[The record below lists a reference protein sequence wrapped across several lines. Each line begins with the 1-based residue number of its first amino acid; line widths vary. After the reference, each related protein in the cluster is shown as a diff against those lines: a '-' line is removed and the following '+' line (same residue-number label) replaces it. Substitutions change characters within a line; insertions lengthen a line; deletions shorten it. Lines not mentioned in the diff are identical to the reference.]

1 MANFIFAPSVH
12 TGGGAEL
19 LKQIIRSSSAA
30 NFIFL
35 LDERFV
41 TANEDLVSALR
52 HETLSVSF
60 FGRFRNYSLLKLKMK
75 KEDTVLLFNGLP
87 PLFHTLGTT
96 VAFVQNGYLFD
107 LVERRHQRFTA
118 RLRLFLEHTMFRVL
132 AHRCSA
138 FVVQRQSLVTSLRLF
153 LSEKNKLAANKPI
166 FAAPFFQRPAKQVT
180 KDKQFDFFYP
190 ASGDPHKNHDNLVK
204 AWGLLQ
210 SSEKAPSL
218 ALTLGKRDKV
228 LIKKLGG
235 EDKLKAMSVTNL
247 GDLDHEAVLNVMA
260 HSKYIIFP
268 SVFETLGLPL
278 LEAKSLS
285 IPIVASERDYV
296 WDVVCPYETF
306 DPESPLSI
314 SRAVRRAAADSCL
327 QEKVVSPDIFLSIIM
342 EKKFD

>member
-19 LKQIIRSSSAA
+19 LKQILRSSSAA

-41 TANEDLVSALR
+41 TANGDLVSSLR
-52 HETLSVSF
+52 YETLSDSF
-60 FGRFRNYSLLKLKMK
+60 LGRLRNYSLLKRKMK
-75 KEDTVLLFNGLP
+75 KNDTVLLFNGLP
-87 PLFHTLGTT
+87 PLFHTLGTK

-107 LVERRHQRFTA
+107 LAERRHQRVTA
-118 RLRLFLEHTMFRVL
+118 RLRLFLEHKMFTVL

-153 LSEKNKLAANKPI
+153 FSEKNKLAANKPI
-166 FAAPFFQRPAKQVT
+166 FAAPFFQRPAKEAT
-180 KDKQFDFFYP
+180 KEKQFDFFYP

-204 AWGLLQ
+204 AWGILQ
-210 SSEKAPSL
+210 SSDETPSL
-218 ALTLGKRDKV
+218 ALTLSKREKI
-228 LIKKLGG
+228 LIEKLGG
-235 EDKLKAMSVTNL
+235 DDKLKAMSITNL
-247 GDLDHEAVLNVMA
+247 GGLDHETVLSVMA
-260 HSKYIIFP
+260 RSKYVIFP

-296 WDVVCPYETF
+296 RDVVCPYETF

-314 SRAVRRAAADSCL
+314 SRAVRRAVACDSL
-327 QEKVVSPDIFLSIIM
+327 PKEIISPNTFLSIIIG
-342 EKKFD
+342 KKFD